1 MSYQTIKQPVI
12 SEKATRLSEHGTYAF
27 FVSPRANKGV
37 VAREIAARFGVDV
50 VAVRTIPGR
59 AKRVRRGTTRG
70 WTTARKKALV
80 TLRAGQ
86 KIELA

>member
-1 MSYQTIKQPVI
+1 MSYDTIKKPVI
-12 SEKATRLSEHGTYAF
+12 SEKATRLNGFSTYAF
-27 FVSPRANKGV
+27 FVSPRANKIT
-37 VAREIAARFGVDV
+37 VAREIAVRFSVDV
-50 VAVRTIPGR
+50 VAVRTISCR
-59 AKRVRRGTTRG
+59 AKRVRKGATRG